1 VARNPQ
7 QNLLRFFWPEPA
19 RPAQKRVTADG
30 TLPDAACKEGDH
42 DAVTVRGRICRPFAA
57 RYWRT
62 ALGLSVEIERDTC
75 RTFRDPLTGV
85 HYAPRFGPRIGL
97 KQA

>member
-1 VARNPQ
+1 MARNPQ
-7 QNLLRFFWPEPA
+7 QNLLRFFWPVPA

-30 TLPDAACKEGDH
+30 TLPDVACKEGDYG
-42 DAVTVRGRICRPFAA
+42 AVTVRGRIRRPFAA

-62 ALGLSVEIERDTC
+62 ALGLSVEIGIDTC
-75 RTFRDPLTGV
+75 RTFRDPFTSV
-85 HYAPRFGPRIGL
+85 HYTPRFGPRIGL